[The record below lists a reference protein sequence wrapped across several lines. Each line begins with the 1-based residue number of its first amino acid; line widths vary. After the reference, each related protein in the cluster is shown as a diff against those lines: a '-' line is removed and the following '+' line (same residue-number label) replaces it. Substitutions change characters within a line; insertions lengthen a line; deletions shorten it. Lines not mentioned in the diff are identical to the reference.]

1 MHSCRESD
9 ALYVMTALR
18 EPQDAHTDSAKWLV
32 RCVMPPAVSRTHPN
46 ISAVHLGL
54 SALVWISMLDVQD
67 GSECAGQ

>member
-9 ALYVMTALR
+9 ALYDMTALR
-18 EPQDAHTDSAKWLV
+18 EPQDAHTDSAKRLV